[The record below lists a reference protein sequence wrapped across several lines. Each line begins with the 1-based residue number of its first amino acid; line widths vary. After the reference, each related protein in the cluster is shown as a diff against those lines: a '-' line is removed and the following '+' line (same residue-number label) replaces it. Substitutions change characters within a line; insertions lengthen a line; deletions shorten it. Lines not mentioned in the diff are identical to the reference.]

1 MRPAVGLLL
10 AAAAM
15 AGCGAAGRDRAAPKP
30 SGGIQ
35 VVNLQAMPTAVNWDD
50 APGPDGLRVRVYLF
64 EVDRSEPVQAKGAL
78 EFLLYEGTVRAGD
91 LGAARVVRTW
101 RFDRGELPAYAA
113 RSLAGWGYVF
123 ALGWG
128 REVPAAGTITLV
140 ARYVPAGGEAVASSP
155 VAIAVKAA

>member
-10 AAAAM
+10 AAAL
-15 AGCGAAGRDRAAPKP
+15 AGCGAAGRDRAAPRP

-50 APGPDGLRVRVYLF
+50 SPGADGLRVRVYLF
-64 EVDRSEPVQAKGAL
+64 QVDRPEPVQARGAL
-78 EFLLYEGTVRAGD
+78 EFLLYEGAVRAED
-91 LGAARVVRTW
+91 LAGARVVRTW

-128 REVPAAGTITLV
+128 SEVPAAGTITLV
-140 ARYVPAGGEAVASSP
+140 ARYVPAGGEPVSSSP
-155 VAIAVKAA
+155 VAITVKAA